1 MFGKKISLRL
11 HIFIAFCVVFMIA
24 FSTVFVAI
32 RLVLNNFVRIDATN
46 KLETTVK
53 ETNDLANSIGKSA
66 FYVKGKND
74 IDSSL
79 RTLVETVSGR
89 SDVDAALLT
98 SEMKI
103 EWPKNYV
110 YNEDRSKAISVLSE
124 LQQRETNIG
133 DGKIYVVNIDSS
145 SYCVASIPIITYEY
159 QTSGSNKTPD
169 FYLLLYLD
177 ISQYE
182 LFARS
187 LDKTL
192 YVIIFSA
199 LLLSLAA
206 SLIVSNSIIK
216 SLHKLNDFASKIGSG
231 DFRPV
236 ELNLLDKELDS
247 LASNMNSMAI
257 ILSNANLE
265 QKTFFQNAS
274 HELRTPLM
282 SIQGYAE
289 GIKYKIFEDVDP
301 AVDVI
306 ISESKRLTGMVEN
319 LLAISRLDMTAAGL
333 QKTNKSTL
341 SLYELLESVIENV
354 RGSILL
360 SHKNLSQHFE
370 GEDILVCGN
379 EGDLFRAFENVLSNA
394 IRHSRSII
402 DLHVGKDINGLAEVT
417 ISDDGQGISEDL
429 LPTIFNRF
437 VQGEGGKHGIGLALV
452 KAIIT
457 DHNGDISAVNRAG
470 DETGAI
476 FTIHLPI
483 SNTGKTQICYPCVA
497 DNLDSLV
504 VDEVSDSDAVDDSD

>member
-1 MFGKKISLRL
+1 
-11 HIFIAFCVVFMIA
+11 MIA
-24 FSTVFVAI
+24 FSTVFIAI

-46 KLETTVK
+46 KLETTVQQ
-53 ETNDLANSIGKSA
+53 TNELANSIGKST
-66 FYVKGKND
+66 FYVLGKND
-74 IDSSL
+74 IDTNL
-79 RTLVETVSGR
+79 RTLVETVSGS
-89 SDVDAALLT
+89 SDVDAALLN

-103 EWPKNYV
+103 EWPKSSV
-110 YNEDRSKAISVLSE
+110 YNQDRSKAISVLSE
-124 LQQRETNIG
+124 LGKLNTNIG
-133 DGKIYVVNIDSS
+133 DGKIYVVNIGSS
-145 SYCVASIPIITYEY
+145 TYCVASIQIITYNDQNNEQY
-159 QTSGSNKTPD
+159 NEPD

-182 LFARS
+182 IFARS

-192 YVIIFSA
+192 YIILFSA

-216 SLHKLNDFASKIGSG
+216 SLHKLTDFASKIGSG

-236 ELNLLDKELDS
+236 DLNLLDKELDS

-257 ILSNANLE
+257 ILSNANME

-289 GIKYKIFEDVDP
+289 GIKYKIFDDVDP

-306 ISESKRLTGMVEN
+306 ISESKRLTDMVEN

-333 QKTNKSTL
+333 QTTNKSTL
-341 SLYELLESVIENV
+341 SLYELLESVVEKV

-360 SHKNLSQHFE
+360 SHKNLSQHFD
-370 GEDILVCGN
+370 GADINICGN

-394 IRHSRSII
+394 IRHSNLNI
-402 DLHVGKDINGLAEVT
+402 DLHVRQNSDGLAEVT
-417 ISDDGQGISEDL
+417 ISDDGQGISESL
-429 LPTIFNRF
+429 LPNIFNRF

-452 KAIIT
+452 KAIIV
-457 DHNGDISAVNRAG
+457 DHKGDIYAHNRAG
-470 DETGAI
+470 EETGAI
-476 FTIHLPI
+476 FTILLPVAN
-483 SNTGKTQICYPCVA
+483 SGKKQVCYPVVA
-497 DNLDSLV
+497 DRSEVTTV
-504 VDEVSDSDAVDDSD
+504 VVVSDSDIVDDSD